1 MKKCQ
6 KCKRVKSLEEFHR
19 NSKFADGRAERCK
32 LCRKTDSKNHY
43 QQRGEHIKARMRK
56 YYHNGGKEIAQIRH
70 RRPEVQD
77 ADYALHKTPKYKR
90 KARANRRKEST
101 KKAQREHYKSMLDKR
116 RFKAYAAVKAA
127 IKAGK
132 LKDPENCNC
141 SMCSKHAVLYHHHSY
156 DKQYWLDVIPLCER
170 CHHRGHHSLIE
181 IPISY

>member
-6 KCKRVKSLEEFHR
+6 KCKQVKSLEEFHR

-43 QQRGEHIKARMRK
+43 RRRGEHIKARMCK
-56 YYHNGGKEIAQIRH
+56 YYRNGGKEIAQKRR

-77 ADYALHKTPKYKR
+77 AYYALKQTPKYKR
-90 KARANRRKEST
+90 KDKAYRRKEST
-101 KKAQREHYKSMLDKR
+101 KKAQRERYKSMSDKH
-116 RFKAYAAVKAA
+116 RFRAYAAVKAT
-127 IKAGK
+127 IQTGR
-132 LKDPENCNC
+132 LKNPKNCNC
-141 SMCSKHAVLYHHHSY
+141 SMCGKQAVLYHHHSY
-156 DKQYWLDVIPLCER
+156 KKQYWLDVIPLCER